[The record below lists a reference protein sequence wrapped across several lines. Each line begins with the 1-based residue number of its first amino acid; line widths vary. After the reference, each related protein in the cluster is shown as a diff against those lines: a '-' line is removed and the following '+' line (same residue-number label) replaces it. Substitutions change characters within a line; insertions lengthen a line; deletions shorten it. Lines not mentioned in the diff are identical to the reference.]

1 MVFSWGFMASLG
13 GRRGL
18 TAYTEKLSHA
28 IQEYVERTRVLAVE
42 LTALIFRLHVILI
55 VG

>member
-1 MVFSWGFMASLG
+1 MVVSWGFMASLG

-28 IQEYVERTRVLAVE
+28 IQEYVERTRVLTVE
-42 LTALIFRLHVILI
+42 LAALIFRLHVIVI